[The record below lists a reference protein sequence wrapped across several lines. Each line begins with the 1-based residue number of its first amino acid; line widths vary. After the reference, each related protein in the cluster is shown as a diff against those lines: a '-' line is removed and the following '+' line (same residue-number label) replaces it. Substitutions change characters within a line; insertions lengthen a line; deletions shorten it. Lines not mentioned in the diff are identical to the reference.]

1 VEVPIERYHPRT
13 RRQGKKIRW
22 TDGLEALWTLIRYR
36 FRD

>member
-1 VEVPIERYHPRT
+1 VPLENYRPR
-13 RRQGKKIRW
+13 RKAEGKKIRW